1 MGKTIMTIK
10 ELGLTVRGVLALF
23 WPWVSVKPFANDDV
37 DAEVQTNQ
45 AFARMPKLE
54 ITRYRLEYE
63 TQVRKR
69 LATFRWGVW
78 RSFLFLLTA
87 IMVAM
92 IFTIFAHASP
102 TAKVWLGALSMF
114 VFAWATLAR
123 LGREATSFGGTTALE
138 RIDLRMLWI
147 FYWIGT
153 VLGTL
158 ALV

>member
-1 MGKTIMTIK
+1 MTMK
-10 ELGLTVRGVLALF
+10 ELGLTVRGVFSLF
-23 WPWVSVKPFANDDV
+23 WPWVSVQGFVNDDV
-37 DAEVQTNQ
+37 DAEIKTNQ
-45 AFARMPKLE
+45 AFARKSKAE
-54 ITRYRLEYE
+54 INQFRLQYE
-63 TQVRKR
+63 PQVQER
-69 LATFRWGVW
+69 LGTFRWGVW

-87 IMVAM
+87 IIAAM
-92 IFTIFAHASP
+92 LLALFAHPSP

-123 LGREATSFGGTTALE
+123 LGRDATSFGGKTALE

-147 FYWIGT
+147 LYWFGT